1 MIRVDRYAPL
11 VFYGASVGDD
21 LSVMLEGG
29 HKERSVLRRQ
39 RHIRCTPVLSKM
51 GRKPV
56 ASALSLKAKAM
67 PQGEDLHPHAS
78 H

>member
-1 MIRVDRYAPL
+1 MRHLYHNDKA
-11 VFYGASVGDD
+11 VGDD
-21 LSVMLEGG
+21 PSVMLGEG
-29 HKERSVLRRQ
+29 HKDRGVLGRH

-56 ASALSLKAKAM
+56 ASALPLKAKPM
-67 PQGEDLHPHAS
+67 PHEEDLQPHAT